1 MIIKSIIFTKCTWV
15 EPGESI
21 ILNDFKQDLVNHINK
36 SFTYTFR
43 FYDSAV
49 DPIYF
54 LNLVCNRNH
63 DFSNKEIWKTSDRYG
78 L

>member
-36 SFTYTFR
+36 SFTYTFG
-43 FYDSAV
+43 FYDSGV
-49 DPIYF
+49 NPIYL
-54 LNLVCNRNH
+54 LNPVYYKKLIY
-63 DFSNKEIWKTSDRYG
+63 NKKS
-78 L
+78 